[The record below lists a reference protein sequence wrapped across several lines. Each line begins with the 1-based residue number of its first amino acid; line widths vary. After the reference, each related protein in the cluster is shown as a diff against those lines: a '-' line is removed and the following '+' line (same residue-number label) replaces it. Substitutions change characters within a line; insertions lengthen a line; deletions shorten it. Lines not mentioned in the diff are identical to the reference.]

1 MTGGA
6 ASSGFPG
13 TVVER
18 YQTVRALAL
27 RLLRGE
33 IIAFVDHGGRPWR
46 ASATQLVLVSRETGE
61 RVVVVDGDAYDVAER
76 LSTLR

>member
-1 MTGGA
+1 L
-6 ASSGFPG
+6 
-13 TVVER
+13 VER
-18 YQTVRALAL
+18 YPTVRTLAL

-33 IIAFVDHGGRPWR
+33 VVAFVDHGGRPWR

-61 RVVVVDGDAYDVAER
+61 RVVVLEGDAYDIAEK